1 MFEDAANGRSGN
13 SGCTDSAAL
22 GAALLGAVNARLHP
36 DVETAGEAAVAGRK
50 TVEPSKSNHLYEVY
64 VGIHQAPHDI
74 HHRLN
79 H

>member
-1 MFEDAANGRSGN
+1 VY
-13 SGCTDSAAL
+13 DSAAL